1 MKLLLDT
8 HTFPWMSLDGPQL
21 SQNARELLADT
32 DNQLWLSP
40 ASYWEIGIKMSIDK
54 YKLSESLDEF
64 VDRELKINDIS
75 ILPIETKHAATV
87 ATLPYHHRDPFDR
100 MLIAQSIVEQMA
112 IVSKDK
118 AFDDYGIQRVW

>member
-8 HTFPWMSLDGPQL
+8 HTFLWMSLDDPQL